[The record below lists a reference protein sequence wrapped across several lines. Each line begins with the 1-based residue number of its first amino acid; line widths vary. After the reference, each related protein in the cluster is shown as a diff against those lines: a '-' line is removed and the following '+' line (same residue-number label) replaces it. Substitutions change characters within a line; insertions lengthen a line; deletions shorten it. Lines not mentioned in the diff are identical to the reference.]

1 MQGAGYLVP
10 NNREERLSRN
20 RQVSSPLNNQIQQ
33 SKNTYTGQAT
43 KRNQH
48 YMTRVTEV

>member
-20 RQVSSPLNNQIQQ
+20 RQVSSPLNNQIQLNNPKIHTQ
-33 SKNTYTGQAT
+33 DKPQNVINIT
-43 KRNQH
+43 
-48 YMTRVTEV
+48 